1 MPSPGG
7 STVPKESGV
16 KGMLLRDR
24 GEGGKEARGRWAQ
37 AEVRERW
44 KEKKANSHTLHSHSS
59 YSMTAKLL
67 GAVSTGR
74 LRKRTLDRFTNC
86 RPEVTSLGHIPRV

>member
-44 KEKKANSHTLHSHSS
+44 KEKKANSHTLHLHSS
-59 YSMTAKLL
+59 YSDGKTSRCCVNRQAEETHTRQIYKLQ
-67 GAVSTGR
+67 T
-74 LRKRTLDRFTNC
+74 
-86 RPEVTSLGHIPRV
+86 